1 MMEELLLKTNTKN
14 DMNKNYITIIIV
26 LILSLSVSAFAQK
39 KIVILHTND
48 THSRIEPLPETDKYA
63 PNKGGVVRRA
73 NYIESVRAENKNV
86 LLFDAGD
93 FVQGTPYYNV
103 FGGEVETKAM
113 NMLKYDAATLGN
125 HEFDYGLEGLKDI
138 LDWAQFPI
146 ISSNYDFSET
156 ILKDRFDPYLIIVK
170 DGVKIGVIGLNVK
183 PQGLIATANYTN
195 MVFMDPLETGNELA
209 TKLKNEDK
217 CDVVICL
224 SHLGY
229 TADKRLAENSR
240 NIDIIIGGHS
250 HTYMKDPDIIKNA
263 DNEDILIY
271 QTQGRGV
278 YVGRI
283 DIELEK
289 N

>member
-1 MMEELLLKTNTKN
+1 MMEELLLKTNTIN
-14 DMNKNYITIIIV
+14 DMNKNYITIIIA
-26 LILSLSVSAFAQK
+26 LFLSLSVSAFAQK

>member
-14 DMNKNYITIIIV
+14 DMNKNYITIIIA
-26 LILSLSVSAFAQK
+26 LFLSLSVSALSQK

>member
-1 MMEELLLKTNTKN
+1 MMEELLLKTKTIN